1 MARAQG
7 AAARLEA
14 ERLKIAV
21 IPVTPIG
28 QNCSVL
34 WDPATGKGAVVDP
47 GGDVDAI
54 LGVIDE
60 NKVSVERIALTHGH
74 MDHAGGAAELRERL
88 GGIPVEGP
96 DERDRFLLDRLD
108 EAGRQFGI
116 VGARPVVPDRW
127 LQEGDTVELA
137 GVSFDV
143 LHAPGHTPGSVVFVN
158 RAGRFALVG
167 DVLFQNSVGRT
178 DFPYGD
184 GAQLLRSIRDKLLPL
199 GDDLAFLPGH
209 GPASTI
215 GEERASNPFLR
226 GMQNQR

>member
-1 MARAQG
+1 M
-7 AAARLEA
+7 
-14 ERLKIAV
+14 KIAV

-34 WDPATGKGAVVDP
+34 WDPDSGRGAVVDP
-47 GGDVDAI
+47 GGDVDVI
-54 LGVIDE
+54 LRVVEE
-60 NKVSVERIALTHGH
+60 NKVDVERIALTHGH
-74 MDHAGGAAELRERL
+74 IDHAGGAAELRERL
-88 GGIPVEGP
+88 GGVMLEGP

-116 VGARPVVPDRW
+116 VGARPVTPDRW
-127 LQEGDTVELA
+127 LREGDTVELA
-137 GVSFDV
+137 GTSFDV

-167 DVLFQNSVGRT
+167 DVLFRGSVGRT

-184 GAQLLRSIRDKLLPL
+184 GAALLRSIRDKLLPL

-215 GEERASNPFLR
+215 GDEQRSNPFLR
-226 GMQNQR
+226 GMQADESGLPSSRP